1 MILILLRGLL
11 DFKQEHGHCHVL
23 RNPKRSKNMT
33 LAEKELSS
41 LGSWVGQVRKDA
53 KRSADDPEKLEPY
66 KVAALD
72 RIGFD
77 WEPRENYWHEMCE
90 QLKDYLKNNEGKMP
104 PRFINN
110 QKFALGQWCDTQL
123 DNYRNFK
130 AGKRGKNKKKG
141 YITQEKI
148 DILNEIG

>member
-1 MILILLRGLL
+1 MYTSFLYTATTLLVSYLILILLRGLL

-66 KVAALD
+66 KVAALH

-77 WEPRENYWHEMCE
+77 WEPRENYWYEM
-90 QLKDYLKNNEGKMP
+90 
-104 PRFINN
+104 
-110 QKFALGQWCDTQL
+110 
-123 DNYRNFK
+123 
-130 AGKRGKNKKKG
+130 
-141 YITQEKI
+141 
-148 DILNEIG
+148 